1 LSPRVGVHFRDLL
14 VEAGVQLSQYR
25 IVRRIGAGGMAE
37 VFLASKVGVAGF
49 SRPVAIKT
57 IVAAGAAQESIS
69 LFLDEARVAAMLQ
82 HAAIVQTYDLGF
94 ENDTLFI
101 AMEYVPG
108 PPLSRVIQELK
119 SQSKTMPPHV
129 AAYIGARMA
138 NALDFAHRRV
148 QTATGQA
155 LKLVHRDVSPQNIL
169 VSRTGMLKLM
179 DFGVAR
185 ASIQMH
191 KTRTGQVR
199 GKAAYM
205 APEQVRAQALDGR
218 TDMFALGLVL
228 YECLTAFRPFQRHNE
243 IASMRAIIGE
253 DVPPIRERNPE
264 VPVELA
270 EVIHKTLKRSPND
283 RYAHCG
289 ELEDALSKTIKKHRA
304 SAIEEEI
311 VALVVQLF
319 GNEQYADEL
328 PDVEAWHPTLASTT
342 TPVTPRFKV
351 PGAGL
356 SPEIAAMLGQT
367 PNTPMKPTLTPATTA
382 MPDLEGLP
390 RGHTQPPQRPPP
402 PAPGPTPPA
411 ARSTPESVPATSNE
425 FIQQVVEAA
434 NAQLTPASSVNL
446 RGTVGSSNGQLQGV
460 LYPTTPMLSPL
471 SSPSIVGMTPPS
483 LSAGPAQQSRGK
495 LAMIVGA
502 SLVGGAALVLVLQSL
517 LSPPVRVEQPLPS
530 PEEHQR
536 IGVAPPTVAPS
547 TAPSASPTPSANPT
561 PPSEPRESS
570 PARRPES
577 PKPRSSPSSS
587 GAAPSPSRT
596 AAPSPTKNVAPPSRE
611 ALMSRTLAAKTR
623 AEAAGRADLAGP
635 LSALLNNLMAGQD
648 PSAGD
653 VELVRQSEA
662 ALP

>member
-1 LSPRVGVHFRDLL
+1 M
-14 VEAGVQLSQYR
+14 EAGVNLSQYR

-119 SQSKTMPPHV
+119 HRSRTMAPHMV
-129 AAYIGARMA
+129 AYIGARMA

-148 QTATGQA
+148 TTASGQA

-253 DVPPIRERNPE
+253 DVPPLADRNPD
-264 VPVELA
+264 VPADLH
-270 EVIHKTLKRSPND
+270 EVIHKALKRNPND
-283 RYAHCG
+283 RYANCG
-289 ELEDALSKTIKKHRA
+289 ELEEALNKTIRKHRP
-304 SAIEEEI
+304 SAIEQEI
-311 VALVVQLF
+311 ANLILDLF
-319 GNEQYADEL
+319 GQETFADEL
-328 PDVEAWHPTLASTT
+328 PDVEAWQPTMASSA

-367 PNTPMKPTLTPATTA
+367 PNTPAQPLTPATTA
-382 MPDLEGLP
+382 VPDIESLP
-390 RGHTQPPQRPPP
+390 RGVTQAPQRPPP
-402 PAPGPTPPA
+402 QPPGTATPSRFPVVDAAGVPT
-411 ARSTPESVPATSNE
+411 SDY
-425 FIQQVVEAA
+425 IQRVVDAA
-434 NAQLTPASSVNL
+434 NAQLTPASGSVNL
-446 RGTVGSSNGQLQGV
+446 RGTVGPSSSASNGQLQGV
-460 LYPTTPMLSPL
+460 LYSTTPMLSPL
-471 SSPSIVGMTPPS
+471 SSPSIVGVTPPS
-483 LSAGPAQQSRGK
+483 LTSGQLAPSGRGR
-495 LAMIVGA
+495 LILIIAA
-502 SLVGGAALVLVLQSL
+502 SLLGGAGLVLILQNV
-517 LSPPVRVEQPLPS
+517 LSPAPVTKSVPLASEAPVGVAPSSSPSVAVGSLPS
-530 PEEHQR
+530 PS
-536 IGVAPPTVAPS
+536 PS
-547 TAPSASPTPSANPT
+547 YSAQPSPSATAIASPSPTAS
-561 PPSEPRESS
+561 
-570 PARRPES
+570 
-577 PKPRSSPSSS
+577 
-587 GAAPSPSRT
+587 PSPSREARRRGSPSPSPSAT
-596 AAPSPTKNVAPPSRE
+596 VAAVSPSPSPKAAAPINSG
-611 ALMSRTLAAKTR
+611 ALLKRALELKKK
-623 AEAAGRADLAGP
+623 AEAAGQTSVANDLGS
-635 LSALLNNLMAGQD
+635 LINLLLANHEATAKD
-648 PSAGD
+648 A
-653 VELVRQSEA
+653 ELVRQAEA